1 MQQREKMMKTAQ
13 KRKLA
18 RNINGEIKGRTVRS
32 MDWFDDHVIVMG
44 PNADFEDKM
53 REALNSQNHRR
64 RITEARKRPGR
75 KGAKK

>member
-1 MQQREKMMKTAQ
+1 MTKKTTNAAS
-13 KRKLA
+13 KSW
-18 RNINGEIKGRTVRS
+18 TVQS

-53 REALNSQNHRR
+53 REALKKKVCQ
-64 RITEARKRPGR
+64 EYQKRPGR